1 MLAFRKILRLTKM
14 DDPLNYEFSGKFQ
27 KDKFLLLA
35 LQLKTVCLVILNKL
49 LLHPPIQS
57 PEN

>member
-1 MLAFRKILRLTKM
+1 M

-35 LQLKTVCLVILNKL
+35 LQLRTVCLVILNKL